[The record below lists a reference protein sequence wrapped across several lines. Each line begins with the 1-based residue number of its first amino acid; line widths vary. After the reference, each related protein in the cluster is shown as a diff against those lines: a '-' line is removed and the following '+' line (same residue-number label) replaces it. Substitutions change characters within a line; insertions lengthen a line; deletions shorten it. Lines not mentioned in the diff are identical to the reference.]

1 MGTIKVKLKNGTLT
15 LDPAAHEVKR
25 GLEQL
30 RWQRHA
36 DSDHFTFGSPAVSFD
51 SSAPIIGISSGG
63 NTASATD
70 INANSG
76 TIDQVYA
83 YRLNL
88 VDGSGNK
95 ITYPALT
102 VGDPV
107 IKNKPG
113 AP

>member
-1 MGTIKVKLKNGTLT
+1 MGTIKVKLKNGTVT
-15 LDPAAHEVKR
+15 LDPAAHEVKP

-30 RWQRHA
+30 RWQRHPSS
-36 DSDHFTFGSPAVSFD
+36 DSFTFGSPAVNFD

-63 NTASATD
+63 TTASATD

-76 TIDQVYA
+76 ESDETYA

-88 VDGSGNK
+88 VDEGGNQ
-95 ITYPALT
+95 ITYAALT
-102 VGDPV
+102 PTDPV
-107 IKNKPG
+107 IRNKPG

>member
-76 TIDQVYA
+76 ESDETYA
-83 YRLNL
+83 YRFNL
-88 VDGSGNK
+88 VDEGGNQ
-95 ITYPALT
+95 ITYATLA

-113 AP
+113 NP